1 MQPWCKI
8 LCDVTNWVSV
18 KSKSLNCLGAFP
30 PINPLSFCL
39 AVLLR
44 LLKTFERFV
53 FVASTRDTWRQGG
66 CNILWILVEIIHECL
81 LRFTKKA
88 VKNAWKTKQNLWKQM
103 DRWSRV
109 RLRRQRR
116 QKRKKYPQHVYP
128 TTIWSL
134 YNPKI
139 TLRQNHT
146 NTQKPH
152 HYALSLKTIS
162 SVRCGHTSLQT
173 RSSFHSQLFPPQPQT
188 WRHTICAVWFFWIY
202 YNVLVATHLRWTQ
215 TKTKT
220 PKHLLIPLG
229 SLQREH

>member
-1 MQPWCKI
+1 METRRLQHPVNSGWNHPWVFIKVYEESCQSTREKQ
-8 LCDVTNWVSV
+8 N
-18 KSKSLNCLGAFP
+18 
-30 PINPLSFCL
+30 
-39 AVLLR
+39 
-44 LLKTFERFV
+44 KTFGSRWTDGLE
-53 FVASTRDTWRQGG
+53 WGWGG
-66 CNILWILVEIIHECL
+66 
-81 LRFTKKA
+81 KGDK
-88 VKNAWKTKQNLWKQM
+88 
-103 DRWSRV
+103 
-109 RLRRQRR
+109 
-116 QKRKKYPQHVYP
+116 KRKKYPQHVYP

-202 YNVLVATHLRWTQ
+202 YNVLVAMHLRWTQ